1 MRQQDVD
8 YIKAQFANHSIDE
21 LIESGFLV
29 FYKLKEKFEIP
40 LPKGSKKFYGCNLYS
55 NDVMK
60 NMWPLML
67 NFERL
72 KATSSND
79 DTPFVNWLKDGNAT
93 LFHNSI
99 RASGYLH
106 GLYDSTRRIMYLVPC
121 NSTVL
126 KKQKVLYSN
135 NTAFYLPTNQCA
147 ILLKYYYKYLD
158 GIHNIAGNV
167 NYTIQNNTLVSNFV
181 YDDDRL
187 EVIRDIHNNNW
198 KDALLDDILSTNSF
212 TENLRLDQYPS
223 ITLSP
228 NDWISVWNYANALN
242 KTSLIKTYI
251 IYQVQWIFLT
261 SIFGFAYYQQK
272 YDLLWDDPVHY
283 CPLSLRLITR
293 NNQLFLQLRQRYRH
307 FKNYST
313 AVDELSVSLLFNESL
328 KTTVMDIHQRILKH
342 CADTPVPDNI
352 FVNIDGTWR
361 GHMSYEEALSYF
373 IQVNFPE
380 YAWIVSKP
388 LTPDTAYLYVNGP
401 VLSVKNNK
409 GIQSSSS
416 TNTRGLSK
424 QLVNE
429 ETNLKLFK
437 NKLITN
443 SVNKNINT
451 INLTSPMDEKH
462 NLVKLLS
469 NFKNTF
475 YPIAT
480 KNYLYLNA
488 LQNTK
493 GYSLTRLPLKEGTST
508 IEKNK

>member
-1 MRQQDVD
+1 MRQQDID
-8 YIKAQFANHSIDE
+8 YIKSQFANHLIDE
-21 LIESGFLV
+21 LIEAGFLV

-40 LPKGSKKFYGCNLYS
+40 LPKVSKKFYGCTLYS
-55 NDVMK
+55 DDVMK

-72 KATSSND
+72 KATSSTD

-135 NTAFYLPTNQCA
+135 NTAFYLPTKQCA
-147 ILLKYYYKYLD
+147 TLLKYYYKHLD

-167 NYTIQNNTLVSNFV
+167 NYTIQNNTLVSNFT
-181 YDDDRL
+181 YDEDRL

-198 KDALLDDILSTNSF
+198 KDAILDTISSTNYF
-212 TENLRLDQYPS
+212 TEDHRSDQYVP

-228 NDWISVWNYANALN
+228 NDWLSVWNYAKALN
-242 KTSLIKTYI
+242 KTNLIKTYI

-261 SIFGFAYYQQK
+261 SIFGFAYYQNK
-272 YDLLWDDPVHY
+272 NKVLWDNPVHY
-283 CPLSLRLITR
+283 CPLSLRLI
-293 NNQLFLQLRQRYRH
+293 NHGNQLFLQLRQRYHH
-307 FKNYST
+307 FKRYETTYDKISN
-313 AVDELSVSLLFNESL
+313 DLIFNETL
-328 KTTVMDIHQRILKH
+328 KTTVMNIHQRILKN
-342 CADTPVPDNI
+342 CANTPVPNNVFI
-352 FVNIDGTWR
+352 NTNGSWR

-380 YAWIVSKP
+380 YAWIVSKS
-388 LTPDTAYLYVNGP
+388 LTPDTAYLYASELT
-401 VLSVKNNK
+401 LSVKDNK
-409 GIQSSSS
+409 PNPS
-416 TNTRGLSK
+416 TTTKCLNK
-424 QLVNE
+424 QP
-429 ETNLKLFK
+429 TNKKTNFKLFE

-451 INLTSPMDEKH
+451 INLTLPMDEKH

-493 GYSLTRLPLKEGTST
+493 GYSLTRLSLKKEGST
-508 IEKNK
+508 IDKNK